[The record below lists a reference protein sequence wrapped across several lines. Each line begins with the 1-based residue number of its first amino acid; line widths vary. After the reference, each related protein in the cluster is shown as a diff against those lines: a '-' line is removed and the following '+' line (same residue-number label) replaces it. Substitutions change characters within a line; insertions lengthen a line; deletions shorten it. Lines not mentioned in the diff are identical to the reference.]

1 MRSVRNSSYVEQAA
15 GWAGREGAAGR
26 GAWEALLRSG
36 SGDSR
41 DGAGQQEWG
50 WECLQLPCSCLCST
64 AAPAPSL
71 MLGTR
76 TFQNPHSSGA
86 YKNPDSQAVTIPNKS
101 GLWGSRQRVCV
112 CAQSRLTLCNPMDYS
127 PPGSSVH
134 GILQAGILEW
144 VAISFSR
151 GSS

>member
-36 SGDSR
+36 SGDNR
-41 DGAGQQEWG
+41 DGAGQQARG
-50 WECLQLPCSCLCST
+50 WECLRLPCSCLCST

-101 GLWGSRQRVCV
+101 GLWGSRQHVCV
-112 CAQSRLTLCNPMDYS
+112 CVC
-127 PPGSSVH
+127 SVTSDSLQPH
-134 GILQAGILEW
+134 GL
-144 VAISFSR
+144 
-151 GSS
+151 